1 MAQTSDQAI
10 AFKITN
16 LPQITRAFNKAPQ
29 LMTQELNTA
38 IKKSL
43 FTVHRKSVINTPVD
57 TGRLRASTKSKFS
70 NLQGEVGTHTNY
82 DYYVHWGT
90 RYQSAQPYL
99 LTAIEDSHE
108 DVEKFFIK
116 AVDNV
121 LNKIGKA
128 T

>member
-1 MAQTSDQAI
+1 MAETSTQAI
-10 AFKITN
+10 SFKITN
-16 LPQITRAFNKAPQ
+16 LPQIKAAFNKAPQ
-29 LMTQELNTA
+29 LMASELNTA

-43 FTVHRKSVINTPVD
+43 FIVQAKSMRNTPVD

-70 NLQGEVGTHTNY
+70 NLKGEVGTNTNY

-99 LTAIEDSHE
+99 LTAIEDSDE
-108 DVEKFFIK
+108 EVERYFTK

>member
-1 MAQTSDQAI
+1 MAETTGQALS
-10 AFKITN
+10 FKITN
-16 LPQITRAFNKAPQ
+16 LSQIKSAFAKAPQ
-29 LMTQELNTA
+29 LMTIELNTA

-43 FTVHRKSVINTPVD
+43 FIVEGRSKQNTPVD
-57 TGRLRASTKSKFS
+57 TNRLRASTKSRYS
-70 NLQGEVGTHTNY
+70 NLKGEVGTHTNY

-90 RYQSAQPYL
+90 RYQDAQPYL
-99 LTAIEDSHE
+99 LSAITDSE
-108 DVEKFFIK
+108 QEVQDFFVK